1 MNSRFGFDRDW
12 PEPGKPGGQA
22 TADDLLGNVLAGGVK
37 QFSQV
42 LANDPLLRT
51 MDQMWNANPFH
62 EIVPVD
68 WAKLARALR
77 TVWLQ
82 SLGMPESL
90 SSALTLNAELWSS
103 AMEAWNDA
111 AARRG

>member
-1 MNSRFGFDRDW
+1 MNHQTRPNRI
-12 PEPGKPGGQA
+12 PA
-22 TADDLLGNVLAGGVK
+22 TPTKTNIARQPKVAVIQNNMLAGGVK

-90 SSALTLNAELWSS
+90 SSALTLN
-103 AMEAWNDA
+103 
-111 AARRG
+111 